1 MVYSRQ
7 NTPQKIVSTTTFTL
21 FLGPFFRSDKLF
33 LLGDFNARVGA
44 DSEFLGDIIGQHGIA
59 NISSNGLRLL
69 THVLNI

>member
-1 MVYSRQ
+1 MVYTRQ
-7 NTPQKIVSTTTFTL
+7 NTPQKIVFYDDLHAVLRSVS
-21 FLGPFFRSDKLF
+21 RSDKLF
-33 LLGDFNARVGA
+33 LLGDFNARVGG